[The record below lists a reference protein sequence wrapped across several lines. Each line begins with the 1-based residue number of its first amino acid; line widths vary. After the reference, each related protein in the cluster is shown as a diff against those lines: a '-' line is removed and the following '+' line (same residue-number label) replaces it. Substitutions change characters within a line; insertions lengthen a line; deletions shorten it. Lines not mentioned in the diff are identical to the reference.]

1 MLAQFLCISTTEH
14 TLKAPASNA
23 ANKVTVSTNY
33 HMKKQQ
39 EVSINNDVMVFM
51 IEWLKKQIGP
61 QRWTPTLLDQDGEL
75 YRVAKEVLRK
85 LRGTQ
90 EGHIM
95 VKHWNEEV
103 KAAIKEK
110 KLLFNIGKMYE

>member
-51 IEWLKKQIGP
+51 IEWLLG
-61 QRWTPTLLDQDGEL
+61 
-75 YRVAKEVLRK
+75 
-85 LRGTQ
+85 LRG
-90 EGHIM
+90 GPRLYL
-95 VKHWNEEV
+95 
-103 KAAIKEK
+103 IKME
-110 KLLFNIGKMYE
+110 NCIE